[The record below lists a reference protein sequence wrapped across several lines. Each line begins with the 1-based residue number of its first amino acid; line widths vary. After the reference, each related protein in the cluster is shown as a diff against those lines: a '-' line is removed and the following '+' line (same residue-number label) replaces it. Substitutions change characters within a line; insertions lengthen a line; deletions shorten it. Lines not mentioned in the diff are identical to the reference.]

1 MAVKRDYYE
10 VLGISRNA
18 TDEEIKKAFRKL
30 AFQYHPD
37 HNHGDGAAD
46 RFKEINEAYEVLS
59 DPDKRAAYDR
69 FGHGGAEGLFG
80 RGFEGFDF
88 GGFGDIFDAFFGGAT
103 TTTRQAPQRGADL
116 QYNLTIT
123 FEEAAFG
130 CEKEISISRTENCS
144 LCQGVGSKPGSQPT
158 RCPNCNGTGQVRRVQ
173 QTIFGRFVN
182 TTTCSQCHGEG
193 RIITEPCPQCRGT
206 GREKQQRSIMV
217 KIPPGVDDGSQ
228 LRLSG
233 EGEAGLRGGPPGNL
247 YITLSVLPHEFFARD
262 GDNILYELPIN
273 FAQAALGAEV
283 EVPTL
288 DGKVNLKVP
297 AGSQTGKVFRFKGQG
312 VPHLHRGGCGD
323 QLVTL
328 LVVTPESLTEKQRQL
343 FEELAS
349 SFSPA
354 NMPPPEKWE
363 GLLDRLKNV
372 FGA

>member
-1 MAVKRDYYE
+1 MPTKKDYYE
-10 VLGISRNA
+10 VLGVGRNA

-59 DPDKRAAYDR
+59 DTDKRAAYDR
-69 FGHGGAEGLFG
+69 FGFGGAEGLFG

-103 TTTRQAPQRGADL
+103 TATRQAPRRGADL

-158 RCPNCNGTGQVRRVQ
+158 RCPNCSGTGQVHRTQ

-182 TTTCSQCHGEG
+182 TSTCSQCHGEG
-193 RIITEPCPQCRGT
+193 RIITEPCPQCRGM
-206 GREKQQRSIMV
+206 GREKRQRNILA
-217 KIPPGVDDGSQ
+217 KIPAGVDEGSQ

-233 EGEAGLRGGPPGNL
+233 EGEAGFRGGSMGNL
-247 YITLSVLPHEFFARD
+247 YITLSVSPHEFFSRD
-262 GDNILYELPIN
+262 GDEILYELPIN
-273 FAQAALGAEV
+273 FAQAALGAEI

-288 DGKVNLKVP
+288 DGKTKLKIP
-297 AGSQTGKVFRFKGQG
+297 AGSQTGKIFRLKGQG
-312 VPHLHRGGCGD
+312 VPHLHRNRRGD

-328 LVVTPESLTEKQRQL
+328 LVITPESLTKKQRQL

-349 SFSPA
+349 SLDSESVTA
-354 NMPPPEKWE
+354 TKKRK
-363 GLLDRLKNV
+363 GLFR
-372 FGA
+372 